1 MKNKKY
7 NCYFE
12 LALDIIA
19 GKWKLLII
27 YHIAE
32 NNLLRHRNLKD
43 LIPNIHERMLTRQL
57 RELES
62 SHIIKRMVFNQVP
75 PRVEYSLTDLG
86 TKLIPLLV
94 NLNNFGYEYN
104 QHFDQDLVV
113 YRQENEELFS

>member
-1 MKNKKY
+1 
-7 NCYFE
+7 
-12 LALDIIA
+12 
-19 GKWKLLII
+19 
-27 YHIAE
+27 
-32 NNLLRHRNLKD
+32 
-43 LIPNIHERMLTRQL
+43 MLTRQL